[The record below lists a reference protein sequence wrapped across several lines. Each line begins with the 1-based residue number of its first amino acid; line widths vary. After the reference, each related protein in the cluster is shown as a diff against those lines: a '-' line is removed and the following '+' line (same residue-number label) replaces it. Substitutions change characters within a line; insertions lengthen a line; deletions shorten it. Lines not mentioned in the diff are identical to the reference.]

1 MCECLLVLFVVYV
14 LFSFFSFS
22 LMITTFHDI
31 AVPVLRE
38 IYLNEFSVMYVLYF
52 ARILYPLRF
61 AALGT
66 RRPIRKDVNGV
77 RLIDTDT

>member
-1 MCECLLVLFVVYV
+1 MITDVRMLIGVICCAC
-14 LFSFFSFS
+14 SFFSFS

-52 ARILYPLRF
+52 ARILYPL
-61 AALGT
+61 
-66 RRPIRKDVNGV
+66 
-77 RLIDTDT
+77 